1 MIVAVVPIKTT
12 MIPGISKD
20 KNFNFARSMKILIIG
35 GGYVGERCKAAWSE
49 AVLSTKRIN
58 SKEDVL
64 ALLDEHKPD
73 AVLNAAGVRGKPNVD
88 WCETHQLE
96 TILGNTKLPITIA
109 EACQEKGVYL
119 LHIGSGC
126 IFYGDSAHEDKKWRE
141 SDMGNPTEVTYSR
154 SKWAA
159 DLVLSTLPNVGIGR
173 IRMPIDWI
181 PSSNN
186 MIDKLASFPKVID
199 VENSVTIVDDMVNVF
214 HQLMEKKAT
223 GIFHVTN
230 PGTLKH
236 KEIVA
241 LYEEM
246 VDPTHKNEWISN
258 DDLVKQ
264 GLATKGRSNNFL
276 SSENLSKVGIQM
288 REVHEA
294 MRDTMEK
301 YTKMKKEGKTTQ
313 EVLSC

>member
-1 MIVAVVPIKTT
+1 
-12 MIPGISKD
+12 
-20 KNFNFARSMKILIIG
+20 MKILIIG
-35 GGYVGERCKAAWSE
+35 GGYVGHRCNETWEDS
-49 AVLSTKRIN
+49 VLETGRIN

-64 ALLDEHKPD
+64 ELLDKHTPD

-88 WCETHQLE
+88 WCEDHQLE

-109 EACQEKGVYL
+109 EACQEKNIYL

-141 SDMGNPTEVTYSR
+141 GDMGNPTEVTYSR
-154 SKWAA
+154 TKWAA

-173 IRMPIDWI
+173 IRMPIDHI

-186 MIDKLASFPKVID
+186 MIDKLATFPKVID
-199 VENSVTIVDDMVNVF
+199 VENSVTIVDDMLSVF
-214 HQLMEKKAT
+214 HQLMEKKVP

-236 KEIVA
+236 REIVD
-241 LYEEM
+241 LYEEL
-246 VDPTHKNEWISN
+246 VDPSHSNEWITN

-276 SSENLSKVGIQM
+276 ASENLAKVGIEM
-288 REVHEA
+288 REVHVA
-294 MRDTMEK
+294 MRDVMEK
-301 YTKMKKEGKTTQ
+301 YAKAKKEGESSDKILT
-313 EVLSC
+313 C

>member
-1 MIVAVVPIKTT
+1 
-12 MIPGISKD
+12 
-20 KNFNFARSMKILIIG
+20 MKILIIG
-35 GGYVGERCKAAWSE
+35 GGYVGKRCHEAWSDS
-49 AVLSTKRIN
+49 VLSTDRIN

-64 ALLDEHKPD
+64 KLLDEHKPD

-88 WCETHQLE
+88 WCEDHQLE

-109 EACQEKGVYL
+109 EACQEKNIYL

-126 IFYGDSAHEDKKWRE
+126 IFYGDSSHEDKKWRE
-141 SDMGNPTEVTYSR
+141 NDMGNPTEVTYSR
-154 SKWAA
+154 TKWAA

-173 IRMPIDWI
+173 IRMPIDYI
-181 PSSNN
+181 PSPNN
-186 MIDKLASFPKVID
+186 MIDKLATFPKVID
-199 VENSVTIVDDMVNVF
+199 VENSVTIVDDMVDVF
-214 HQLMEKKAT
+214 YKLLEKKAE

-230 PGTLKH
+230 PGILKH
-236 KEIVA
+236 REIID

-246 VDPTHKNEWISN
+246 VDPDHKNEWISN

-276 SSENLSKVGIQM
+276 ASENLAKFGIEM

-294 MRDTMEK
+294 MRDTMSK
-301 YTKMKKEGKTTQ
+301 YVEMKKKGESSD
-313 EVLSC
+313 EVLGC

>member
-1 MIVAVVPIKTT
+1 
-12 MIPGISKD
+12 
-20 KNFNFARSMKILIIG
+20 MKILIIG
-35 GGYVGERCKAAWSE
+35 KGYIGERCAAAWGSE
-49 AVLSTKRIN
+49 AVLADKMIN

-64 ALLDEHKPD
+64 ELLDEHKPD
-73 AVLNAAGVRGKPNVD
+73 AVLNAAGVRGRPNVD
-88 WCETHQLE
+88 WCEDHQLE
-96 TILGNTKLPITIA
+96 TILGNTKLPIVIA
-109 EACQEKGVYL
+109 EGCQERGVFL

-126 IFYGDSAHEDKKWRE
+126 IFYGDSPHEDKKWRE
-141 SDMGNPTEVTYSR
+141 EDMGNPTEVTYSR
-154 SKWAA
+154 TKWAA
-159 DLVLSTLPNVGIGR
+159 DLVLSTLPNTAIAR
-173 IRMPIDWI
+173 IRMPIDFV
-181 PSSNN
+181 PSAQN
-186 MIDKLASFPKVID
+186 MIDKLATYPKVID

-214 HQLMEKKAT
+214 YKLMNQKAS

-246 VDPTHKNEWISN
+246 VDATHTNEWISN

-276 SSENLSKVGIQM
+276 ASENLAKVGIEM

-294 MRDTMEK
+294 MRDTMTK
-301 YTKMKKEGKTTQ
+301 YAALKKQGVENQNGPT
-313 EVLSC
+313 C

>member
-1 MIVAVVPIKTT
+1 
-12 MIPGISKD
+12 
-20 KNFNFARSMKILIIG
+20 MKILIIG
-35 GGYVGERCKAAWSE
+35 GGYIGHRCHDVWEDS
-49 AVLSTKRIN
+49 VISTDRIN

-64 ALLDEHKPD
+64 KLLDEHKPN

-96 TILGNTKLPITIA
+96 TILGNTKLPIIIA
-109 EACQEKGVYL
+109 EACQEKNIYL

-126 IFYGDSAHEDKKWRE
+126 IFYGDSPHPDKKWRE
-141 SDMGNPTEVTYSR
+141 GDMGNPTEVTYSR
-154 SKWAA
+154 TKWAT

-173 IRMPIDWI
+173 IRMPIDYI

-186 MIDKLASFPKVID
+186 MIDKLATFPKVID
-199 VENSVTIVDDMVNVF
+199 VENSVTIVDDMVSVF
-214 HQLMEKKAT
+214 YQLMEKKAT

-236 KEIVA
+236 REIVA
-241 LYEEM
+241 LYEEL
-246 VDPTHKNEWISN
+246 VDPNHKNEWITN

-264 GLATKGRSNNFL
+264 GLATKTRSNNFL
-276 SSENLSKVGIQM
+276 ASENLVKVGIEM

-294 MRDTMEK
+294 MRDIMTK
-301 YTKMKKEGKTTQ
+301 YAELKKLGKSSDKILT
-313 EVLSC
+313 C

>member
-1 MIVAVVPIKTT
+1 
-12 MIPGISKD
+12 
-20 KNFNFARSMKILIIG
+20 MKILIIG
-35 GGYVGERCKAAWSE
+35 GGYIGHRCHDAWADS
-49 AVLSTKRIN
+49 VISTEKIN

-64 ALLDEHKPD
+64 KLLDEHQPD

-88 WCETHQLE
+88 WCETHQVE

-109 EACQEKGVYL
+109 EGCQERGVYL

-126 IFYGDSAHEDKKWRE
+126 IFYGDSSHADKKWRE

-154 SKWAA
+154 TKWAA
-159 DLVLSTLPNVGIGR
+159 DLVLSTLANVGIAR
-173 IRMPIDWI
+173 IRMPIDYI
-181 PSSNN
+181 PSPNN
-186 MIDKLASFPKVID
+186 MIDKLATFPKVID
-199 VENSVTIVDDMVNVF
+199 VENSVTIVDDMVAVF
-214 HQLMEKKAT
+214 YQLLKKKAS

-230 PGTLKH
+230 PDTLKH
-236 KEIVA
+236 REIVA
-241 LYEEM
+241 LYEEL
-246 VDPTHKNEWISN
+246 VDPGHQNEWISN

-276 SSENLSKVGIQM
+276 ASENLAKFGIEM

-301 YTKMKKEGKTTQ
+301 YAKLKKQNTSSDKILT
-313 EVLSC
+313 C

>member
-1 MIVAVVPIKTT
+1 
-12 MIPGISKD
+12 
-20 KNFNFARSMKILIIG
+20 MKILVIG
-35 GGYVGERCKAAWSE
+35 KGFVGTRCAEAWGSE
-49 AVLSTKRIN
+49 AVLVEKKVS
-58 SKEDVL
+58 SKEEVL

-96 TILGNTKLPITIA
+96 TMIGNTKLPIMIA
-109 EACQEKGVYL
+109 EACQERGVYL

-126 IFYGDSAHEDKKWRE
+126 IFYGDSPHPDKKWRE
-141 SDMGNPTEVTYSR
+141 YDMGNPTEVTYSR

-159 DLVLSTLPNVGIGR
+159 DLVLSTLPNVAIAR

-181 PSSNN
+181 PSPTN
-186 MIDKLASFPKVID
+186 MIDKLATYPKIID

-214 HQLMEKKAT
+214 HELMEKKAT

-230 PGTLKH
+230 PGTMKH
-236 KEIVA
+236 RELIA

-246 VDPTHKNEWISN
+246 VDPNHKNEWISN
-258 DDLVKQ
+258 EDLVKQ

-276 SSENLSKVGIQM
+276 SSERLKEFGIEM
-288 REVHEA
+288 RPVQVA
-294 MRDTMEK
+294 LRDTMEK
-301 YTKMKKEGKTTQ
+301 YAKAKKVQ
-313 EVLSC
+313 A